1 MIRKFIG
8 IAFLALSIT
17 PFFLV
22 NSKYVAVSTV
32 ASTDIFLEEISATP
46 DIGGLLDNFS
56 GSGTGGNNK
65 KFDIFFKL
73 LSDPYFLGKALYKF
87 KEVCSQTKHQESK
100 YSFHISSERCMNI
113 ENIINEFE
121 NPTYLVVGSSVSR
134 NLSFTSKRG
143 KIYSEI
149 RISNPYSDNALSL
162 MHGVLFGID
171 ELLKEMSIKYNQL
184 ELEAIQNTID
194 NTLIVNQI
202 PYLSNNYMKSNLA
215 LEKSKPSA
223 SAQYSHSLLIEP
235 YTRKVSTFFTKVIIS
250 FIFLFI
256 GLILIVGFKKSIK
269 LLSSKF

>member
-1 MIRKFIG
+1 
-8 IAFLALSIT
+8 
-17 PFFLV
+17 
-22 NSKYVAVSTV
+22 
-32 ASTDIFLEEISATP
+32 
-46 DIGGLLDNFS
+46 
-56 GSGTGGNNK
+56 
-65 KFDIFFKL
+65 
-73 LSDPYFLGKALYKF
+73 
-87 KEVCSQTKHQESK
+87 
-100 YSFHISSERCMNI
+100 MNV
-113 ENIINEFE
+113 ENIINDFE

-149 RISNPYSDNALSL
+149 RISNPDSDHALSL

-235 YTRKVSTFFTKVIIS
+235 YIRKVSTFFTKVIIS